1 MEKLAIEYRDKGFD
15 FVFVY
20 TREAHPGELCPH
32 HTRFEQKLDQAR
44 AFQSQFDIQRPIL
57 VDNLEGTAHRAYGIL
72 PDMLYLI
79 GKGQRSIW
87 FKADWTDADTLRI
100 ILEYQIKRRE
110 MRQANRKVGPNY
122 CEFLGFR
129 PRMWDRFVAH
139 LQTNGPKAVAD
150 WERAMEYW
158 KEHPPSHG

>member
-1 MEKLAIEYRDKGFD
+1 MEKLATEYQDKGFD

-20 TREAHPGELCPH
+20 TREAHPGELRPH

-44 AFQSQFDIQRPIL
+44 AFQSQYEIKRPIL
-57 VDNLEGTAHRAYGIL
+57 VDSLDGAVHRAYGIL

-79 GKGQRSIW
+79 GKGRRLIW

-100 ILEYQIKRRE
+100 VLEYQIKRRE

-122 CEFLGFR
+122 CELLGFR

-139 LQTNGPKAVAD
+139 LHTNGPKAVAD
-150 WERAMEYW
+150 WERAMAYW

>member
-1 MEKLAIEYRDKGFD
+1 MEKLAIEYRDKRFD

-20 TREAHPGELCPH
+20 TREAHPGELRPH

-44 AFQSQFDIQRPIL
+44 AFQSQYDIKRPIL
-57 VDNLEGTAHRAYGIL
+57 VDSLDGAAHRAYGAL

-79 GKGQRSIW
+79 GKGRRLIW

-110 MRQANRKVGPNY
+110 MRQTNRKVGPMPW
-122 CEFLGFR
+122 L
-129 PRMWDRFVAH
+129 D
-139 LQTNGPKAVAD
+139 
-150 WERAMEYW
+150 
-158 KEHPPSHG
+158 